1 MVLWEIALGTA
12 YFLGLKRTYRH
23 SLRIQRRLI
32 TRNHPQTRQFLHRR
46 TRSVFDVAIKVH
58 QKIQERDTDV
68 GRNLGNLMLRWLN
81 KMKPSAQILGGSP
94 TNGAS
99 SSVMTKLQAGSSNLK
114 RSSYYA
120 LFKSSNLERPSY
132 YALFKRG
139 SNKRLFTPSS
149 SIWPKPFPTIA
160 SILRPPNPAGMTTH
174 YRNLSYYPPDA
185 FRSNYNARW
194 SGGVIRKDILQWLM
208 LQN

>member
-1 MVLWEIALGTA
+1 LALT
-12 YFLGLKRTYRH
+12 
-23 SLRIQRRLI
+23 
-32 TRNHPQTRQFLHRR
+32 RR

-58 QKIQERDTDV
+58 QKIQERDTEV

-81 KMKPSAQILGGSP
+81 KMKPSAQVLGGSP

-99 SSVMTKLQAGSSNLK
+99 SSVMTKLPAGSSILK
-114 RSSYYA
+114 
-120 LFKSSNLERPSY
+120 RPSY

-185 FRSNYNARW
+185 FRSNHNARW

>member
-23 SLRIQRRLI
+23 AIRIQRRI
-32 TRNHPQTRQFLHRR
+32 INPNHSQIRQFLHRR

-58 QKIQERDTDV
+58 QNIQVRDIEV
-68 GRNLGNLMLRWLN
+68 GRNLGNFILRCLDR
-81 KMKPSAQILGGSP
+81 MKPSAQIHGGSP

-99 SSVMTKLQAGSSNLK
+99 SIIRTTELQAKSFNLG
-114 RSSYYA
+114 
-120 LFKSSNLERPSY
+120 RPSY
-132 YALFKRG
+132 YRLFKRG

-160 SILRPPNPAGMTTH
+160 SMLRPPNPAGTSTH
-174 YRNLSYYPPDA
+174 YRNLSIYPHDG
-185 FRSNYNARW
+185 FRTNCNAYR
-194 SGGVIRKDILQWLM
+194 SEGVIRKDIMQWM